1 MDNFEHFPH
10 PHTKNRKQ
18 ANQEPSQGKNLN
30 RKLGLWVIKH
40 VGSMWAAY
48 LFAALAL
55 ISLPATLATGDVRVI
70 VDWLT
75 QTFLQLV
82 LVSAVLVGQNQMNRE
97 AENRAE
103 ATFNDATAILHEVEQ
118 LQKHMA
124 QQDVERAQL
133 RHLLGGKLGNSSK

>member
-10 PHTKNRKQ
+10 PHTKSRKQ
-18 ANQEPSQGKNLN
+18 AHQRPSQEKNLN
-30 RKLGLWVIKH
+30 QKLGLWVIKH

-55 ISLPATLATGDVRVI
+55 ISLPATLATGEVRVI
-70 VDWLT
+70 VDWVAH
-75 QTFLQLV
+75 TFLQLV
-82 LVSAVLVGQNQMNRE
+82 LVSAVLVGQNLMNQE

-103 ATFNDATAILHEVEQ
+103 ATFKDATAILHEVEQ

-124 QQDVERAQL
+124 QQDLEMARI
-133 RHLLGGKLGNSSK
+133 RHLLAGKLGT